1 VLQSSLFHSLLLSVF
16 IFALPVS
23 EQSTLAILSINFTGT
38 TSTKGKIMIR
48 LKNNKGEDY
57 KLLSLSA
64 DVKPLQLEVKVKPGS
79 YAVAAYHDENNN
91 DKLDKAFTGI
101 PNEKYGFSNNVR
113 GIFGPPDLSDQLV
126 LVQQKNSMVI
136 LLE

>member
-1 VLQSSLFHSLLLSVF
+1 
-16 IFALPVS
+16 
-23 EQSTLAILSINFTGT
+23 
-38 TSTKGKIMIR
+38 MIR